1 MAVNKKIKSFSP
13 YNYNVQYA
21 KPGAGINQ
29 KGKQYI
35 KSSPVNQE
43 EYVVTRKL
51 PSFFAHLSNVF
62 HYTISDECEI
72 KFLKAVSTFSIKK
85 DGTIPDFENVSE
97 AESKIAL
104 MEYTITNNSSMGSNS
119 ILLNH
124 TFFTSNVDCI
134 AILNDSKY
142 LKFKMRKIND
152 RSVELILNEEIKL
165 STTDYIKVILYP
177 LENSFNL
184 LNNNISYK
192 TFEYDDLI
200 FDDLKEKIAIDNKL
214 GTSKL
219 IPIVYDLFDSSYLL
233 EGFDLNPCYIAF
245 NMSNFPSKT
254 SLIKENEK
262 LEKEMMMIRNE
273 NANLT
278 TDQLVSLNNNYK
290 IRKEKYDSNLLIINN
305 LIKVDREYN
314 IDKVLLYKINKESFI
329 INLGYNIDN
338 SSVTWC
344 KEGNNIVAVVRHGL
358 NCEVKVVLDRE
369 DVTNYDIYKI
379 DSNTIKIN
387 FGTLKPKTCVLNIFK
402 VV

>member
-1 MAVNKKIKSFSP
+1 MAI
-13 YNYNVQYA
+13 
-21 KPGAGINQ
+21 
-29 KGKQYI
+29 
-35 KSSPVNQE
+35 
-43 EYVVTRKL
+43 
-51 PSFFAHLSNVF
+51 
-62 HYTISDECEI
+62 
-72 KFLKAVSTFSIKK
+72 
-85 DGTIPDFENVSE
+85 
-97 AESKIAL
+97 
-104 MEYTITNNSSMGSNS
+104 MEYTITGNSLIGSNS

-142 LKFKMRKIND
+142 LKFKIRKIND

-233 EGFDLNPCYIAF
+233 EGFDLNPCYITF

-278 TDQLVSLNNNYK
+278 IEQLVSLNNDYK
-290 IRKEKYDSNLLIINN
+290 TRKEKYDSNVLIINN

-338 SSVTWC
+338 SSVTWY
-344 KEGNNIVAVVRHGL
+344 KEENNIVAVVRHGL